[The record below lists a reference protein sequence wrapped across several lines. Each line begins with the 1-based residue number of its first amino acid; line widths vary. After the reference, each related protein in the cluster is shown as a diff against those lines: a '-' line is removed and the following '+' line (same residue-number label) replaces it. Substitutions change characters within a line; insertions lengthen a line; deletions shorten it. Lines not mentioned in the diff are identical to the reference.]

1 MTMGNPTLRTL
12 TLDDVA
18 EVTRVHLLAFPE
30 SALSRLGRVTV
41 ARYYAWQFQGPNDLY
56 ATGLFD
62 EGEGTLLGYC
72 FGGVFRDSLS
82 GFMRRN
88 LFLIGS
94 RLLLRPWL
102 LSDPMFQD
110 RFATGLF
117 VLRKRKGP
125 SAPAASAQTPRK
137 PYHNILALAVDP
149 AQTKRGL
156 GKQLMA
162 DQERRALDHRFQEM
176 RLSVALHNTGA
187 IAFYERL
194 GYRKDIQDPT
204 RGWQG
209 KMVKPLAPAP
219 EP

>member
-12 TLDDVA
+12 TPDDVA
-18 EVTRVHLLAFPE
+18 EVTRVHVLAFHE
-30 SALSRLGRVTV
+30 SALSRLGRVPV

-62 EGEGTLLGYC
+62 EGTLLGYC
-72 FGGVFRDSLS
+72 FGGVFRDSLG

-88 LFLIGS
+88 LFLISS

-125 SAPAASAQTPRK
+125 GAPAASARTPRK

-149 AQTKRGL
+149 AQKKRGL
-156 GKQLMA
+156 GKHLMA
-162 DQERRALDHRFQEM
+162 DQERHALEHRFQEM
-176 RLSVALHNTGA
+176 RLSVALHNADA

-194 GYRKDIQDPT
+194 GYRKDIQDPA

-209 KMVKPLAPAP
+209 KMVKPLVPIP
-219 EP
+219 GR